1 MNTLSN
7 KVQLIGNLG
16 ADPETITLD
25 NGTQVAK
32 LSLATTERYKNKQ
45 GEQVSNTQWHKVVA
59 YNGTAGIISQYVK
72 KGQRIGIEGKLN
84 NRSWEDKDGN
94 KRYMTEIIANEVLLL
109 GDK

>member
-25 NGTQVAK
+25 NGTKIAK
-32 LSLATTERYKNKQ
+32 LPLATTERYKNKQ
-45 GEQVSNTQWHKVVA
+45 GEQVSNTQWHRVVA

-72 KGQRIGIEGKLN
+72 KGHRIGIEGKLN

-94 KRYMTEIIANEVLLL
+94 KRYTTEIVANEVLLL